1 MVDARI
7 RCHAQL
13 TEVDGA
19 LTAAEQFVWGGAEA
33 APVAELVASLRRA
46 RRWASRVSAAT
57 KTKPTMELLRPL
69 LAVDPPPMQHPG
81 VLPRLTSPSESYHH
95 LFYHRIDDDNN
106 VMPAW
111 TETIA

>member
-1 MVDARI
+1 M
-7 RCHAQL
+7 

-81 VLPRLTSPSESYHH
+81 ARRQRVLACW
-95 LFYHRIDDDNN
+95 I
-106 VMPAW
+106 
-111 TETIA
+111 IASSMMITFCLCGL